1 MCIEQGGVHGA
12 PEPRAHQGALAGGD
26 YHAGLA
32 RRSSPRPPYA
42 WPHRPARRRRRLARR
57 GTQRAVRL
65 EEQHPHG
72 MRGVLGAPRWR
83 TARAVRQRRDS
94 RRDARSVR
102 CGGQTG
108 VRAFRAGGRSVA
120 AIFAGARRA
129 VAAIFAGAGRAV
141 AGGVGRGGGSLRF
154 TLNSC
159 RDLYLDPLINSVVL

>member
-1 MCIEQGGVHGA
+1 MVCVEFL
-12 PEPRAHQGALAGGD
+12 E
-26 YHAGLA
+26 
-32 RRSSPRPPYA
+32 
-42 WPHRPARRRRRLARR
+42 RPAGERR
-57 GTQRAVRL
+57 GRFDS
-65 EEQHPHG
+65 G
-72 MRGVLGAPRWR
+72 GIRGGG
-83 TARAVRQRRDS
+83 RDS

-159 RDLYLDPLINSVVL
+159 RDY